1 MCAHVQRHT
10 MRKKAVRVPG
20 VGGDRKDLHRSLQK
34 ELILEFRLLVSRTD
48 REQVLASLTYHT
60 GV

>member
-1 MCAHVQRHT
+1 

-34 ELILEFRLLVSRTD
+34 ELILEFRLPVSRTD